1 MWRIRSNIA
10 YVVKSTGKKT
20 KHIQVC
26 NVITFLTTRSC
37 HLTSQVWK
45 MAYQVQ
51 RS

>member
-1 MWRIRSNIA
+1 
-10 YVVKSTGKKT
+10 VKSTGMKT

-26 NVITFLTTRSC
+26 NMITSLMTRSC

-45 MAYQVQ
+45 MASQVQ